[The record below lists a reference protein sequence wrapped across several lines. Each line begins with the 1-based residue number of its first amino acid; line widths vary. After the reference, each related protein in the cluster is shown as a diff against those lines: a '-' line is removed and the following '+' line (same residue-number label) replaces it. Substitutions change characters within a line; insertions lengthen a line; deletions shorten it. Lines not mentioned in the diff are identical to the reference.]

1 MDQRVAQPPSV
12 APAFVD
18 SPKGGRGARPPH
30 LLHRLWAYRWFALA
44 LAVAAGAAS
53 WQAARV
59 LVGPAVVVDVVRRS
73 NLVQTVVASGH
84 VETPYRVEIG
94 SQITG
99 TVEEVLVEEGQAV
112 VKGQPL
118 ILLDSRELKAAL
130 VQAQGAVAQAE
141 ARLRQMQEL
150 VLPAARETL
159 AQTQAVLLN
168 AQQSYDRIVELA
180 RTGSATRAALDDA
193 VRALNVA
200 RTQARSAELQ
210 VFTASPGGSDAI
222 MAQAQLDQA
231 HANLE
236 TASSRLAYATISAP
250 RDGVLISRAV
260 ERGTVAQPGKAL
272 LVLAPRGETQLVIQ
286 LDERNLGLIAPGQPA
301 LASADAFPDQ
311 RMKATIVYINPGIDI
326 ARAAVEVKLRV
337 TEPPAYLRQDMT
349 ISVDIETARR
359 SQTLVVPA
367 RSVREAVSAA
377 PWVMRL
383 RDGRASRQ
391 PVKLGLRGASSI
403 EILDGVNE
411 GDELVPV
418 NSGVVTGQKIRAVR
432 P

>member
-1 MDQRVAQPPSV
+1 MDQRVTEPPAV
-12 APAFVD
+12 ATPKDRGGTRPAY
-18 SPKGGRGARPPH
+18 
-30 LLHRLWAYRWFALA
+30 LLHRLWAYRWFGLA
-44 LAVAAGAAS
+44 LAVAAGIAA

-59 LVGPAVVVDVVRRS
+59 LVGPAVVVDVVRRGD
-73 NLVQTVVASGH
+73 LVQTVVASGH

-99 TVEEVLVEEGQAV
+99 TVEEVLVAEGQTV
-112 VKGQPL
+112 VQGQPL
-118 ILLDSRELKAAL
+118 IRLDSRELKATL
-130 VQAQGAVAQAE
+130 IQAQGALAQAE

-150 VLPAARETL
+150 VLPAAKEAL
-159 AQTQAVLLN
+159 AQAQAVLLN
-168 AQQSYDRIVELA
+168 AQQSHDRTVELA

-193 VRALNVA
+193 VRVLNVA

-210 VFTASPGGSDAI
+210 VFTASPGGSDAV
-222 MAQAQLDQA
+222 MAQTQLDQA
-231 HANLE
+231 RANLE

-250 RDGVLISRAV
+250 RDGILIARAV

-286 LDERNLGLIAPGQPA
+286 LDERNLGLLALGQRA

-311 RMKATIVYINPGIDI
+311 RMDAVVVYINPGIDI
-326 ARAAVEVKLRV
+326 ARAAVEVKLLV

-349 ISVDIETARR
+349 VSVDIETARR

-367 RSVREAVSAA
+367 RGVREAVSSA
-377 PWVMRL
+377 PWVMRV
-383 RDGRASRQ
+383 REGRASRQ
-391 PVKLGLRGASSI
+391 PVKLGLRGANSI
-403 EILDGVNE
+403 EILDGVGE

-418 NSGVVTGQKIRAVR
+418 NSGVVTGQKIRAMR

>member
-1 MDQRVAQPPSV
+1 MPQSAAVATGE
-12 APAFVD
+12 PAE
-18 SPKGGRGARPPH
+18 SGGGFRSAH
-30 LLHRLWAYRWFALA
+30 LLRRLWAYRWFGLA
-44 LAVAAGAAS
+44 LAVAAGVAA
-53 WQAARV
+53 WQASRA
-59 LVGPAVVVDVVRRS
+59 LIGPAVVVDVVRRGD
-73 NLVQTVVASGH
+73 LIQTVVASGH

-99 TVEEVLVEEGQAV
+99 TVEEVLVEEGQTVA
-112 VKGQPL
+112 KGQPL
-118 ILLDSRELKAAL
+118 ILLDNRELRAAL

-150 VLPAARETL
+150 VLPAAREALT
-159 AQTQAVLLN
+159 QTQAVLLN
-168 AQQSYDRIVELA
+168 AQQSHDRTVELA
-180 RTGSATRAALDDA
+180 RTGSATRAALDEA

-231 HANLE
+231 RANLE
-236 TASSRLAYATISAP
+236 TASSRLGYATISAP
-250 RDGVLISRAV
+250 RDGILISRAV

-286 LDERNLGLIAPGQPA
+286 LDERNLGLVAPGQPA
-301 LASADAFPDQ
+301 LASADAFPNE
-311 RMKATIVYINPGIDI
+311 RMEAVLVYINPGIDI

-337 TEPPAYLRQDMT
+337 AEPPAYLRQDMT
-349 ISVDIETARR
+349 VSVDIETARR
-359 SQTLVVPA
+359 SRTLVVPA
-367 RSVREAVSAA
+367 RSVRDAVSPA

-383 RDGRASRQ
+383 RQGRASRQ
-391 PVKLGLRGASSI
+391 PVRLGLRGASNI
-403 EILDGVNE
+403 EILDGVAE
-411 GDELVPV
+411 GDELVPA
-418 NSGVVTGQKIRAVR
+418 NSGVVTGQRIRAVR

>member
-1 MDQRVAQPPSV
+1 MDRRLPQPASVEPEELAQSGGGTR
-12 APAFVD
+12 PA
-18 SPKGGRGARPPH
+18 R
-30 LLHRLWAYRWFALA
+30 LLRRLWAYRWFGLA
-44 LAVAAGAAS
+44 LAAAAGVAA
-53 WQAARV
+53 WQASRT
-59 LVGPAVVVDVVRRS
+59 LVGPAIVVDIVQRGD
-73 NLVQTVVASGH
+73 LVQTVVASGH

-99 TVEEVLVEEGQAV
+99 TVEEVLVEEGQTV

-118 ILLDSRELKAAL
+118 ILLDNRELKAAL
-130 VQAQGAVAQAE
+130 IQARGAEAQAE

-150 VLPAARETL
+150 VLPAAREAL

-168 AQQSYDRIVELA
+168 AQQHYDRTVELS
-180 RTGSATRAALDDA
+180 RTGSATRAALDEA

-210 VFTASPGGSDAI
+210 VFTASPGGSDAV

-231 HANLE
+231 RASIE
-236 TASSRLAYATISAP
+236 TATSRLGYATISAP

-286 LDERNLGLIAPGQPA
+286 LDERNLGLVALGQPA
-301 LASADAFPDQ
+301 LASADAFPND
-311 RMKATIVYINPGIDI
+311 RMEAVVVYINPGIDI

-337 TEPPAYLRQDMT
+337 SEPPAYLRQDMT
-349 ISVDIETARR
+349 VSVDIETARR
-359 SQTLVVPA
+359 AQTLVVPA
-367 RSVREAVSAA
+367 RSVRDALSSA

-383 RDGRASRQ
+383 REGRASRQ
-391 PVKLGLRGASSI
+391 PVRLGLRGAGNI
-403 EILDGVNE
+403 EILDGVTE
-411 GDELVPV
+411 GDEVVPA
-418 NSGVVTGQKIRAVR
+418 NSGVVTGQRIRAVR

>member
-1 MDQRVAQPPSV
+1 MDQRVTQPPSF
-12 APAFVD
+12 APAAAD
-18 SPKGGRGARPPH
+18 SMNGDHRARPVL
-30 LLHRLWAYRWFALA
+30 LLHRLWSYRWFGLA
-44 LAVAAGAAS
+44 LAVVAGAAA

-73 NLVQTVVASGH
+73 DLVQTVVASGH

-99 TVEEVLVEEGQAV
+99 TVEEVLVTEGQTV
-112 VKGQPL
+112 LEGQPL
-118 ILLDSRELKAAL
+118 IRLDSRELRATL
-130 VQAQGAVAQAE
+130 IQAQGALAQAE

-150 VLPAARETL
+150 VLPAAKEAL

-168 AQQSYDRIVELA
+168 AQQSYDRTVELA
-180 RTGSATRAALDDA
+180 RTGSATRVALDDA

-210 VFTASPGGSDAI
+210 VFTASPGGSDAV
-222 MAQAQLDQA
+222 MAQTQLDQA
-231 HANLE
+231 RASLE

-286 LDERNLGLIAPGQPA
+286 LDERNLGLVALGQPA
-301 LASADAFPDQ
+301 LASADAFPGD
-311 RMKATIVYINPGIDI
+311 RMDAIVVYINPGIDI

-337 TEPPAYLRQDMT
+337 AEPPAYLRQDMT

-359 SQTLVVPA
+359 SQTLIVPA
-367 RSVREAVSAA
+367 RNVRDAVSAA

-403 EILDGVNE
+403 EILDGVSE
-411 GDELVPV
+411 GDELVPA
-418 NSGVVTGQKIRAVR
+418 NSGVLTGQKIRAVR